1 MLYFWG
7 GDDTRILVM
16 MHPDHSDHLTTLTT
30 PTTRLP
36 RPPRPLRP
44 PTYTTPMYLCKVYFC
59 EMYPTCVSCKLCEF
73 IFWDTLYILCFH
85 KNFPLRRGQ
94 KHAKRALRLARDNTG
109 LDGQNQSALKRILR
123 ELQLQRPSSLR
134 EMVCSAARSVE

>member
-1 MLYFWG
+1 
-7 GDDTRILVM
+7 M

-94 KHAKRALRLARDNTG
+94 KHAKRALRLARDNTD
-109 LDGQNQSALKRILR
+109 LDGQNQSALKAHLEGTPTPTSKFIKGNGMFSCKICGIGCSD
-123 ELQLQRPSSLR
+123 QSSLD
-134 EMVCSAARSVE
+134 AHL